1 MGRKVS
7 QKQKRSALRVKKIT
21 RAQALSYNRTI
32 PNGIGVTAI
41 SAVNGRGAYSE
52 FQKSR
57 YEQTLKVLEGSSA
70 APSQKRNGSMKRN
83 PMAAGFRYRPVMPN
97 VSRYYGNK
105 SETVRLPSRS
115 KFEAGLGRTRKMG
128 TPSIAELR
136 ADAEAQRRAESRG
149 EDAVTHV
156 YRGRKFKAAKT
167 KVYKPKSKKSAP
179 KKSAP
184 KRVASKKVASKKV
197 ASKKAVSRRP
207 AKRAASYRPLM
218 ARVGGAKY
226 KTYLYHPGGKG
237 RPRKIPSWALAG
249 ASSSRSMS
257 EAQRKRLAKRRSE
270 VAKRISKRIRA
281 GTYPFTPNAGFAVVR
296 GPSGTVTFKEWAAS
310 MKKTKKKAKKRSKK
324 LHGAAKA
331 AHEKK
336 LRRAK
341 SKAAPKK
348 RRARKAAAKKTRR
361 VRRAKAGTVRMAA
374 RKAPARKRRAKRSKR
389 KAASL
394 SVARKAPAR
403 KRHAKKKHHARK
415 HSRRMRRN
423 GQQGQ
428 ITSYI
433 SNLGIGQS
441 ADQLVAVIKQGA
453 VIAAGLGAHKVLTN
467 LVVENVDFFKTMPY
481 GKSVAAL
488 AVAAVGVPVS
498 AKFVS
503 GIGSELA
510 VGMGAALVHTV
521 LVDVLSKMGQSQAAS
536 YLGDYTEASKPLP
549 PAAYGSYYE
558 FSPGETYA
566 GMGEYIET
574 GASGFGD
581 YMQAAA
587 GMGDYMQAAAGMG
600 NVMQAAAGMGSPA
613 LMQAAAGVGEYIV
626 SGAQGIGEYEQV
638 APEYTAPAGLDEGI
652 APSLSAAEQALT
664 IAEAAAGVN
673 GMGNMDAALKQI
685 VYPRGQAL
693 DIDDQPGG
701 SRAGVFFGGN
711 GVFGP

>member
-57 YEQTLKVLEGSSA
+57 YEQTLKVLESSSA

-179 KKSAP
+179 KKVAS
-184 KRVASKKVASKKV
+184 KKVASKKVASKKV

-281 GTYPFTPNAGFAVVR
+281 GTYPFTPNAFAVVG
-296 GPSGTVTFKEWAAS
+296 GPSGTVTFKQWAAS
-310 MKKTKKKAKKRSKK
+310 MKKTKKKGTKRSKK
-324 LHGAAKA
+324 LHGAAKLS
-331 AHEKK
+331 HEKK

-341 SKAAPKK
+341 SKKAAAK
-348 RRARKAAAKKTRR
+348 RTRRAKAASKRVSVKRAVARKAAP
-361 VRRAKAGTVRMAA
+361 
-374 RKAPARKRRAKRSKR
+374 RKA
-389 KAASL
+389 KAASKRAK
-394 SVARKAPAR
+394 SRKAKSKRPKRKLGSTTKAYLAAAR
-403 KRHAKKKHHARK
+403 RYRKKHPKHHSKKAHARK
-415 HSRRMRRN
+415 HSKRMRRN

-574 GASGFGD
+574 GTSGFGD

-587 GMGDYMQAAAGMG
+587 GMGD
-600 NVMQAAAGMGSPA
+600 VMQAAAGMGSPA

-638 APEYTAPAGLDEGI
+638 APEYSAPEALSEGI
-652 APSLSAAEQALT
+652 SPSLSAAEQALT